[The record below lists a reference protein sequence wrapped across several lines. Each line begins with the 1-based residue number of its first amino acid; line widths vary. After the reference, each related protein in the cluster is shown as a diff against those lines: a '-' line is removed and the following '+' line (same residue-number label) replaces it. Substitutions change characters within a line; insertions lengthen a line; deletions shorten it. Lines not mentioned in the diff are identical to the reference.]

1 MNIHEKMMAEALKEA
16 ARAAQMDEV
25 PVGAVIARD
34 GRIIARACNLRERDK
49 SPLAHAEIIA
59 IAQAAMALGGWRL
72 LGCSLYVTL
81 EPCAMCAGAIVNAR
95 IPEVYFG
102 AYDPKAGALGSVYD
116 LNEGKLN
123 HRALV
128 QGGILEEEC
137 GGVLRAYF
145 QNKRKRGKKD
155 EL

>member
-1 MNIHEKMMAEALKEA
+1 MNFHEEMMAEALKEA
-16 ARAAQMDEV
+16 SRAAAMDEV
-25 PVGAVIARD
+25 PVGAVIVRD
-34 GRIIARACNLRERDK
+34 GKILARACNLRETDK
-49 SPLAHAEIIA
+49 SPLAHAEILA
-59 IAQAAMALGGWRL
+59 ISQAAEILGGWRL
-72 LGCSLYVTL
+72 IGCSLYVTL
-81 EPCAMCAGAIVNAR
+81 EPCTMCAGAIINAR

-102 AYDPKAGALGSVYD
+102 AYDPKAGAFGSVYD

-128 QGGILEEEC
+128 QGGILQEEC
-137 GGVLRAYF
+137 GGVLKAYF